1 MGSLNTGSRKMADF
15 VRIHEMGPRDGLQ
28 NEKRIIPTVDKI
40 RLVDLLSACGFEKI
54 EVTSFVR
61 ADWVPQMADGAE
73 VMAGIAR
80 RPGTLYTVL
89 TPNMRG
95 YEAAVAASAD
105 EVAVFASASEG
116 FSHRNINCSIAES
129 FERFAPLVDSARRDG
144 IPVRAYVS
152 CAIDC
157 PFDGPT
163 PPVQVARVA
172 AQLHALGCGE
182 VALADTIGTGTP
194 DRVAAMLDAVLE
206 RMSAASLAGHFHD
219 TNGRALD
226 NITVSLEKGLRVFDA
241 AAGGLGGC
249 PYAPGAEGN
258 VATGKTVDHL
268 HALGFETRIDRD
280 RLDEAEAFARGLRGA
295 R

>member
-1 MGSLNTGSRKMADF
+1 MADF

-28 NEKRIIPTVDKI
+28 NEKGLISTADKI

-61 ADWVPQMADGAE
+61 ADWVPQMADAAE
-73 VMAGIAR
+73 VMAGITR

-89 TPNMRG
+89 TPNVRG
-95 YEAAVAASAD
+95 YAGAVSAKAD

-129 FERFAPLVDSARRDG
+129 FQRFAPLIDSARRDG

-152 CAIDC
+152 CAVDC

-163 PPVQVARVA
+163 PPAQVARVA
-172 AQLHALGCGE
+172 TELHALGCGE

-206 RMSAASLAGHFHD
+206 RMPAAHLAGHFHD

-258 VATGKTVDHL
+258 VATGKTADHL
-268 HALGFETRIDRD
+268 HSLGFETRIDRG
-280 RLDEAEAFARGLRGA
+280 RLSEAEDFARSLRGA

>member
-1 MGSLNTGSRKMADF
+1 MAEF

-28 NEKRIIPTVDKI
+28 NEKRLISTADKI

-73 VMAGIAR
+73 VMAGITR

-89 TPNMRG
+89 TPNVRG
-95 YEAAVAASAD
+95 YAAAVSAKAD

-129 FERFAPLVDSARRDG
+129 FQRFAPLIDSARRDG

-152 CAIDC
+152 CAVDC

-163 PPVQVARVA
+163 PPAQVARVA
-172 AQLHALGCGE
+172 TELHALGCGE
-182 VALADTIGTGTP
+182 VVLADTIGTGTP
-194 DRVAAMLDAVLE
+194 ERVAAMLDVVLE
-206 RMSAASLAGHFHD
+206 YLPAAHLAGHFHD

-268 HALGFETRIDRD
+268 HALGFETGIDRD
-280 RLDEAEAFARGLRGA
+280 RLAEAEAFARSLRGA

>member
-1 MGSLNTGSRKMADF
+1 MESRKMAEF

-28 NEKRIIPTVDKI
+28 NEKRLISTADKI

-73 VMAGIAR
+73 VMAGITR

-89 TPNMRG
+89 TPNIRG
-95 YEAAVAASAD
+95 YGAAISAKAD
-105 EVAVFASASEG
+105 EVAVFASASES

-129 FERFAPLVDSARRDG
+129 FERFAPLAERARRDG

-152 CAIDC
+152 CAVDC

-163 PPVQVARVA
+163 APAQVARVA
-172 AQLHALGCGE
+172 AELHALGCGE

-194 DRVAAMLDAVLE
+194 ERVAAMLDAVLE
-206 RMSAASLAGHFHD
+206 LMPAARLAGHFHD

-226 NITVSLEKGLRVFDA
+226 NIAVSLDKGLRVFDA

-268 HALGFETRIDRD
+268 HSLGFETRIDRG
-280 RLDEAEAFARGLRGA
+280 RLSEAEDFARSLRGA